1 MNAVTHDVINADA
14 LSYQK
19 RIDNVRHR
27 AKEMGVI
34 NMHFD
39 GAETPD
45 YIELCENALDVL
57 EKDMDF
63 ILNNCK

>member
-1 MNAVTHDVINADA
+1 MNTTAPDAISADV
-14 LSYQK
+14 LPYKK
-19 RIDNVRHR
+19 RIDNVRRR

-45 YIELCENALDVL
+45 YIELYENALNAL